1 MAEPDSNYVGD
12 SGWDF
17 PCDKC
22 GACCRVIDCVFLTK
36 ENKCSIYGNRPFICD
51 TKKMFDK
58 IYSAANRVCWS
69 CGFLVISN
77 NDSKENCGNP

>member
-58 IYSAANRVCWS
+58 IYSES
-69 CGFLVISN
+69 M
-77 NDSKENCGNP
+77 SKEEYFKKSEEACNKLKELHND